1 MSRVSDCSAGWSR
14 ARFVPDDDDDDDDD
28 EEDEEEEEEEANDDE
43 DVDENGKGMDCLAG
57 ARLVPED

>member
-28 EEDEEEEEEEANDDE
+28 EEEEEEANDDE